1 MTAPALQLR
10 NIHKR
15 YGTTAALSGA
25 ALVVEWGETHALLG
39 ENGAGKSTL
48 LRIAGGLERA
58 DAGTIEVG
66 GTPATIRSPRD
77 ARRLGIGM
85 VHQHPTSIPSLT
97 VADNIA
103 LTAGWPARPGEVRRR
118 VAKLSAESGLPI
130 DPDAFAGRLP
140 VALKQRLEILKALA
154 ARARI
159 LLLDEP
165 TAVLAPLEAEELLR
179 VLAGFAGAGNA
190 VVLVTHKLSEA
201 LQACDRVTV
210 LRHGAVTSTGF
221 SDSESPAT
229 LSRSMLGSEGI
240 TAAQEG
246 PRAGL
251 EPAGPP
257 AIRLQALD
265 VARDGRSGSAV
276 RGAALSVAPGE
287 IVGIAAIEGSG
298 QRELM
303 RAVAGLIE
311 PLRGVLEVH
320 GPVAFIPEDRTS
332 EGLILPFSLAQNIV
346 LGMGGSAPGVRGG
359 LVSWKG
365 AAAGT
370 ARLIDQFGMTASGPG
385 APAWSLSGG
394 NQQKLVLA
402 RALSRE
408 PRVVVAENPTRGLD
422 VAAAAE
428 VHRRLREVA
437 AAGAAVLLHC
447 TDLDELLLM
456 STRVV
461 VIRGGVLRVP
471 ETADRDAVGRMMV
484 GVA

>member
-1 MTAPALQLR
+1 MTPPALQLR

-15 YGTTAALSGA
+15 YATTAALSGA
-25 ALVVEWGETHALLG
+25 ALAVEWGETHALLG

-58 DAGTIEVG
+58 DVGTIEVG
-66 GTPATIRSPRD
+66 GTLAPIRSPRD

-103 LTAGWPARPGEVRRR
+103 LAAGWPARPSGIRRR
-118 VAKLSAESGLPI
+118 VAELSAETGLPI
-130 DPDAFAGRLP
+130 DPDTYAGRLT

-154 ARARI
+154 SKARI

-179 VLAGFAGAGNA
+179 VLASLASAGSA
-190 VVLVTHKLSEA
+190 VVIVTHKLSEA
-201 LQACDRVTV
+201 LRVSDRVTV
-210 LRHGAVTSTGF
+210 LRHGVVTMTGI
-221 SDSESPAT
+221 SDTESPGSLA
-229 LSRSMLGSEGI
+229 RAMLGSEPPMPTQSLPPPVEP
-240 TAAQEG
+240 TAS
-246 PRAGL
+246 PS
-251 EPAGPP
+251 
-257 AIRLQALD
+257 IRLQALD
-265 VARDGRSGSAV
+265 VPRDGRYGIAV
-276 RGAALSVAPGE
+276 RGVALAIYPGE

-311 PLRGVLEVH
+311 PLRGVLEVR

-332 EGLILPFSLAQNIV
+332 EGLILSFSLAQNVV
-346 LGMGGSAPGVRGG
+346 LGMGEAAPGVRRG
-359 LVSWKG
+359 LVSWRG

-370 ARLIDQFGMTASGPG
+370 ARLIEQYGMTAAGPE

-394 NQQKLVLA
+394 NQQRLVLA
-402 RALSRE
+402 RALSRN

-422 VAAAAE
+422 VAAAGE

-437 AAGAAVLLHC
+437 ASGAAIVLHSS
-447 TDLDELLLM
+447 DLDELFLI
-456 STRVV
+456 SSRVV
-461 VIRGGVLRVP
+461 VVHGGVLRVP
-471 ETADRDAVGRMMV
+471 ESQDRATVGRMMV
-484 GVA
+484 GIE

>member
-1 MTAPALQLR
+1 MTPPALQLR

-25 ALVVEWGETHALLG
+25 GLAVEWGETHALLG

-66 GTPATIRSPRD
+66 GTHASIRSPRD

-103 LTAGWPARPGEVRRR
+103 LTAAWPVRPGDVRRR
-118 VAKLSAESGLPI
+118 VAELSVETGLPI
-130 DPDAFAGRLP
+130 DPDAYAGRLP

-154 ARARI
+154 AKARI

-165 TAVLAPLEAEELLR
+165 TSVLAPLEAEELLR
-179 VLAGFAGAGNA
+179 VLAGFAAAGNA
-190 VVLVTHKLSEA
+190 VVIVTHKLAEA
-201 LQACDRVTV
+201 LQACDTVTV
-210 LRHGAVTSTGF
+210 LRHGVITSTGS
-221 SDSESPAT
+221 SDSESPAS
-229 LSRSMLGSEGI
+229 LSRSMLGSASA
-240 TAAQEG
+240 TAQPG
-246 PRAGL
+246 PRSGGVV
-251 EPAGPP
+251 PTGTP

-265 VARDGRSGSAV
+265 IARDGRYGIAV
-276 RGAALSVAPGE
+276 RGAALTVAPGE

-346 LGMGGSAPGVRGG
+346 LGMGESAPGVRGG
-359 LVSWKG
+359 IVSWK
-365 AAAGT
+365 AVTAGT
-370 ARLIDQFGMTASGPG
+370 ARLIDQFGMTAAGPG

-422 VAAAAE
+422 VSAAAE

-456 STRVV
+456 STRVIV
-461 VIRGGVLRVP
+461 VRGGVLRVP
-471 ETADRDAVGRMMV
+471 ESTDREAVGRMMV

>member
-1 MTAPALQLR
+1 VTPPALQLR

-25 ALVVEWGETHALLG
+25 ALDVEWGEIHALLG

-66 GTPATIRSPRD
+66 GAQATIRSPRD
-77 ARRLGIGM
+77 AHRLGIGM

-103 LTAGWPARPGEVRRR
+103 LNAGWPVRPRDVRRR
-118 VAKLSAESGLPI
+118 VAELSAESGLPI
-130 DPDAFAGRLP
+130 DPDAYAGRLP

-165 TAVLAPLEAEELLR
+165 TSVLAPLEAEELLR
-179 VLAGFAGAGNA
+179 VLAGFAAAGNS

-210 LRHGAVTSTGF
+210 LRHGVVTSTGS
-221 SDSESPAT
+221 SDTESPAS
-229 LSRSMLGSEGI
+229 LSLSMLGSEAV
-240 TAAQEG
+240 TAQ
-246 PRAGL
+246 PSLRARA
-251 EPAGPP
+251 EPAEAP

-265 VARDGRSGSAV
+265 IARDGRYGIAV
-276 RGAALSVAPGE
+276 RGAALTVAPGE
-287 IVGIAAIEGSG
+287 IVGIAAIEGNG

-311 PLRGVLEVH
+311 PLRGVLEVR

-332 EGLILPFSLAQNIV
+332 EGLILPFSLAENIV
-346 LGMGGSAPGVRGG
+346 LGLGEAAPGVRGG
-359 LVSWKG
+359 VVSWKG
-365 AAAGT
+365 VAAGT
-370 ARLIDQFGMTASGPG
+370 ARLIDQFGVTAAGPG

-428 VHRRLREVA
+428 VHRRLRDVA

-447 TDLDELLLM
+447 TDLDELLLV

-461 VIRGGVLRVP
+461 VVRGGVLRVP
-471 ETADRDAVGRMMV
+471 ETTDRDTVGRMMV